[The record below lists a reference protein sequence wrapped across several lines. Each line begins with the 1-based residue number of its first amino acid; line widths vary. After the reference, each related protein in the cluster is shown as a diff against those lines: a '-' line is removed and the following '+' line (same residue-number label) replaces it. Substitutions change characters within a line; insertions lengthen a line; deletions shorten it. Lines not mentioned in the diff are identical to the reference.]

1 MIHSDHFRCVPAQIK
16 WIATKLKVPRDCT
29 FLRLTEA
36 DRFFVV
42 RCVVQIKRMTAK
54 TQDAFGFDYGND
66 QQLDTKV
73 RELRAKERM
82 LKVPRRQLKR

>member
-1 MIHSDHFRCVPAQIK
+1 VPAQIK
-16 WIATKLKVPRDCT
+16 WIATKLKVPRDRT
-29 FLRLTEA
+29 RTLLRLTEA
-36 DRFFVV
+36 DVYFVV

-82 LKVPRRQLKR
+82 LKVPRRLGK